1 MNVIN
6 HGYRLCTNARE
17 HNHKAMKLL
26 IEKIKLAIEKRF
38 GISQHKKTHASWVAK
53 GYRKEPQVTFI
64 LQSHDKS
71 LQICHVLPK
80 LRQYEDAE
88 IVVIDDGSKKEHTQR
103 LAAALTGANEFLLR
117 ANDLFENVT
126 YDKAI
131 RLANGRY
138 IALMQDDDD
147 FDGIGWVEKAVGLFE
162 QHPKMAVLG
171 GLGGLDIAFEHD
183 RQWAHG
189 GRSMATGD
197 FAFVTAVN
205 RAPMWINRKLFMQ
218 HLKHIDY
225 RFAPFQFDDYELCA
239 RTWLSG
245 LQVGWY
251 DAGFR
256 SLTAGGM
263 RLWNNAFTKEQT
275 ERNGRLLYQLYAD
288 KQDELRRLVNSA
300 TS

>member
-1 MNVIN
+1 
-6 HGYRLCTNARE
+6 
-17 HNHKAMKLL
+17 MKLL
-26 IEKIKLAIEKRF
+26 NEKIKLALQKRS
-38 GISQHKKTHASWVAK
+38 GKVQKKKDHASWVAK
-53 GYRKEPQVTFI
+53 GYRKAPKVTFV

-88 IVVIDDGSKKEHTQR
+88 IIVIDDGSKKEHTER
-103 LAAALTGANEFLLR
+103 LASALTGANEFLLR

-131 RLANGRY
+131 RMANGRY

-147 FDGIGWVEKAVGLFE
+147 FDGIGWVEKAVRLFE
-162 QHPKMAVLG
+162 QHPKMAILG
-171 GLGGLDIAFEHD
+171 GLGGLDIAFEAD
-183 RQWAHG
+183 KLWAHG
-189 GRSMATGD
+189 GASQTQGD
-197 FAFVTAVN
+197 FCFVTAVN
-205 RAPMWINRKLFMQ
+205 RAPMWIHRELFMQ
-218 HLKHIDY
+218 HLHHINF

-251 DAGFR
+251 DAHFR

-263 RLWNNAFTKEQT
+263 RLWNNAFTKEQS
-275 ERNGRLLYQLYAD
+275 ERNGKLLYELYAD
-288 KQDELRRLVNSA
+288 
-300 TS
+300 

>member
-1 MNVIN
+1 
-6 HGYRLCTNARE
+6 
-17 HNHKAMKLL
+17 MKLL
-26 IEKIKLAIEKRF
+26 IEKIKLALQKRT
-38 GISQHKKTHASWVAK
+38 GTAQQKKSHDSWVAK
-53 GYRKEPQVTFI
+53 GYRKEPTVTFV

-71 LQICHVLPK
+71 LQVCHVLPK
-80 LRQYEDAE
+80 LRQYVDAE
-88 IVVIDDGSKKEHTQR
+88 IIVIDDGSKEEHTRR

-147 FDGIGWVEKAVGLFE
+147 FDGTGWVEQAVRLFE
-162 QHPKMAVLG
+162 QHPKMVILG
-171 GLGGLDIAFEHD
+171 GKGGLDITFEDD
-183 RQWAHG
+183 RKRAHG
-189 GRSMATGD
+189 GASQATGD
-197 FAFVTAVN
+197 FCFVTSVN
-205 RAPMWINRKLFMQ
+205 RAPMWINRQLFMQ
-218 HLKHIDY
+218 HLHHIDF

-239 RTWLSG
+239 RAWLCG

-263 RLWNNAFTKEQT
+263 RLWNNAFTQEQS

-288 KQDELRRLVNSA
+288 ERDRIRQRVRESNA
-300 TS
+300 

>member
-1 MNVIN
+1 
-6 HGYRLCTNARE
+6 
-17 HNHKAMKLL
+17 MKLL
-26 IEKIKLAIEKRF
+26 IEKIKLALQKRT
-38 GISQHKKTHASWVAK
+38 GSAQQKKNHASWVAK
-53 GYRKEPQVTFI
+53 GYRKEPKVTFI

-80 LRQYEDAE
+80 LRQYDNAE
-88 IVVIDDGSKKEHTQR
+88 IIVIDDGSKSEHTMR

-147 FDGIGWVEKAVGLFE
+147 FEGIGWVEKAVELFE
-162 QHPKMAVLG
+162 QHPRMAILG
-171 GLGGLDIAFEHD
+171 GKGGLDIAFESD
-183 RQWAHG
+183 KMWAHG
-189 GRSMATGD
+189 GASQSQGD
-197 FAFVTAVN
+197 FCFVTAVN
-205 RAPMWINRKLFMQ
+205 RAPMWINKELYAQ
-218 HLKHIDY
+218 HLHHIDF

-245 LQVGWY
+245 LQVCWY
-251 DAGFR
+251 DAGFQ

-263 RLWNNAFTKEQT
+263 RLWNNDFTKEQALL
-275 ERNGRLLYQLYAD
+275 NGKLLYQLYAD
-288 KQDELRRLVNSA
+288 KQDEIRRLVSDSNQQ
-300 TS
+300 

>member
-1 MNVIN
+1 M
-6 HGYRLCTNARE
+6 RLF
-17 HNHKAMKLL
+17 
-26 IEKIKLAIEKRF
+26 IEKIKLALQKRT
-38 GISQHKKTHASWVAK
+38 GSVQQKKNHDSWVAK

-71 LQICHVLPK
+71 LQICHLLPK
-80 LRQYEDAE
+80 LRKYEDAE
-88 IVVIDDGSKKEHTQR
+88 IIVIDDGSKLEHTQR

-147 FDGIGWVEKAVGLFE
+147 FDDTTWVERAVKLFRE
-162 QHPKMAVLG
+162 HQQMVILG
-171 GLGGLDIAFEHD
+171 GKDGLDIAFEDD

-189 GRSMATGD
+189 GSRMSEGD

-205 RAPMWINRKLFMQ
+205 RAPMWINRELFRQ
-218 HLKHIDY
+218 HLLHIDF

-239 RTWLSG
+239 RAWLLD

-263 RLWNNAFTKEQT
+263 RLWNSEFTTEQSQ
-275 ERNGRLLYQLYAD
+275 RNGRLLYELLSG
-288 KQDELRRLVNSA
+288 KREELRQRVSDA
-300 TS
+300 RKR